1 MPLAILKLLRSNM
14 NATGYIIAVMRP
26 KKNISVGS
34 PCDAPAPIPIADSW
48 RGLTSQ
54 TQEAVGRAAIALCLA
69 QMAINEGDSP
79 AEHYQAAYTAA
90 LDELEVLIRK
100 HVLPTP
106 TAAPGPIDR
115 QALAR

>member
-1 MPLAILKLLRSNM
+1 
-14 NATGYIIAVMRP
+14 
-26 KKNISVGS
+26 
-34 PCDAPAPIPIADSW
+34 
-48 RGLTSQ
+48 
-54 TQEAVGRAAIALCLA
+54 
-69 QMAINEGDSP
+69 MAITEGDSP

-90 LDELEVLIRK
+90 LGELEVLIRK

>member
-1 MPLAILKLLRSNM
+1 MQANS
-14 NATGYIIAVMRP
+14 YIFTAMRR
-26 KKNISVGS
+26 KKNIPAGF
-34 PCDAPAPIPIADSW
+34 PCDVPACIPIADSW
-48 RGLTSQ
+48 RGLSSQ
-54 TQEAVGRAAIALCLA
+54 TQEAVGRAAIVLCLA

-106 TAAPGPIDR
+106 TAAPGPIDS